1 MVKRTFITWLIFF
14 LINFCT
20 FMLLSVIGLYRPIT
34 LKQGILIAVTHS
46 ISYLIFLFCNTRK
59 HPNLAMIIFIV
70 VSILFVFIVRKSG
83 QITTK
88 QAFETDNAFWISLF
102 IQICQTM
109 VAWYQSDK
117 YNEEKFWKQEQ
128 KDNRKLEYEEIAP
141 DGSITRKGIIKN

>member
-1 MVKRTFITWLIFF
+1 
-14 LINFCT
+14 
-20 FMLLSVIGLYRPIT
+20 MLLSVIGLYRPIT

-46 ISYLIFLFCNTRK
+46 IFYLIFLFCNTRK

-102 IQICQTM
+102 IQICQVM
-109 VAWYQSDK
+109 VAWYQGEK
-117 YNEEKFWKQEQ
+117 YKEEKFDKHVQ
-128 KDNRKLEYEEIAP
+128 KDNGKLEYEEIAP
-141 DGSITRKGIIKN
+141 DGRVRRKGSIKS